1 MDGIDEYYV
10 WCPENGDTIDDAV
23 LIGAAG
29 VEDAA
34 EQWVERHERR
44 ACEYSVA
51 AGRESLTVRVRPESR
66 DEVTIVDVEGVP
78 TPTYLGR
85 ARS

>member
-1 MDGIDEYYV
+1 MSMDEYHV
-10 WCPENGDTIDDAV
+10 WCPEVDRREAHAD

-34 EQWVERHERR
+34 EQWVEMYERR
-44 ACEYSVA
+44 CAEYDVA
-51 AGRESLTVRVRPESR
+51 AGRETLTVHVRPRER
-66 DEVTIVDVEGVP
+66 AEITIVDVEGVP